1 MFKYT
6 ENGVIITFIFFRKK
20 EGKRLK
26 KDFLKGIKDG
36 IPICLG
42 YLSVS
47 FGFGILAVS
56 LGLSILA
63 TVGISLTNLTSAGQV
78 AGVGIIAAGGSLIEM
93 ALTQL
98 VINIRYSLMGISL
111 SQKLDGSFNTFHR
124 MAASFGITDEIFA
137 AAVSQKSVS
146 PYYMYGLT
154 AISAL
159 GWVSGTFL
167 GAAAGNILPESI
179 SSAMGIVLYGMFL
192 AIIIPPSKKEKGVLA
207 AVLIAAA
214 LSTVFEYVLKSVSGG
229 FAVIICSVLAAA
241 ICAAL
246 FPVPDEEEAEG

>member
-1 MFKYT
+1 MK
-6 ENGVIITFIFFRKK
+6 N
-20 EGKRLK
+20 
-26 KDFLKGIKDG
+26 DFLKGIRDG

-47 FGFGILAVS
+47 FGFGILAVG
-56 LGLSILA
+56 LGLSILSA
-63 TVGISLTNLTSAGQV
+63 VGISLTNLTSAGQV
-78 AGVGIIAAGGSLIEM
+78 AGIGIIAAGGSLLEM

-111 SQKLDGSFNTFHR
+111 SQKLDGSFNTMHR
-124 MAASFGITDEIFA
+124 MIASFGITDEIFA
-137 AAVSQKSVS
+137 VAVSQKSVS

-167 GAAAGNILPESI
+167 GAAAGNILPSSI

-192 AIIIPPSKKEKGVLA
+192 AIIIPPAKKEKGVLA
-207 AVLIAAA
+207 AVLAAAA
-214 LSTVFEYVLKSVSGG
+214 LSIVFEFVLKSVSGG
-229 FAVIICSVLAAA
+229 FAIIICSVISAAV
-241 ICAAL
+241 CAVL
-246 FPVPDEEEAEG
+246 FPVKDEKEAEE